1 MKQHPKKAHEGK
13 ENESKKE
20 SKEDNTMKYVIGVVV
35 AILIIVLLVM
45 FFRSNTSSKDTTSV
59 LPDAKTVDSQKTA
72 KDSTETVFP
81 KQKTAVTQQTEPNLI
96 NYCDRTKFYALGFK
110 PCSCALQDSLL
121 KIQLRNSGKAD
132 ISKVW
137 FYVTSKED
145 KSAYLAVEKT
155 LKPQETEEF
164 AVDLKA
170 VKESLGGDVQN
181 VVALPGFTEGGKENV
196 CLNQRLLVIKET
208 NCVSTCVAS

>member
-13 ENESKKE
+13 ENEPKKE
-20 SKEDNTMKYVIGVVV
+20 NKEDNTMKYVIGVVV

-45 FFRSNTSSKDTTSV
+45 FFRSGTTSKDTTTVS
-59 LPDAKTVDSQKTA
+59 PDAKAAADVQKEA

-81 KQKTAVTQQTEPNLI
+81 KQKTAMSQQSEPNLI

-110 PCSCALQDSLL
+110 PCSCGFQDGLL

-137 FYVTSKED
+137 FYVTSGAD

-155 LKPQETEEF
+155 LKPQETEQF
-164 AVDLKA
+164 AVDLNAAKA
-170 VKESLGGDVQN
+170 SLGGEVQS
-181 VVALPGFTEGGKENV
+181 VVALPGFTEGDKENV
-196 CLNQRLLVIKET
+196 CLNQRLLVIKDT
-208 NCVSTCVAS
+208 NCVSACSS